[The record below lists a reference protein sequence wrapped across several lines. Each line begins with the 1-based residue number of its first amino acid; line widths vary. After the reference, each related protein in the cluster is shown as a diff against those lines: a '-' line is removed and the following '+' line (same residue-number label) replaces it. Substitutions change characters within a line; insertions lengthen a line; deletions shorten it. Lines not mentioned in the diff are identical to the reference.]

1 MVIGTIVLFIFYGK
15 FLIFRLQLGHIICTE
30 VRIMQ
35 NRTAQRISLS
45 LSLEAYSTILAD
57 MDIFQNENNLDG
69 FINKI
74 LMNYKEISDASIS
87 LAKERERNKYISWI
101 KTASG
106 AEKISAE
113 DSACLERLVEGY
125 TKELT
130 IKMNSYKN
138 GVQLKPRINNENY
151 DDLKL
156 GTPAFQEEEYYRREG
171 KYIKAIL
178 EEYALLTF
186 YEREGVFFKDIIDCI
201 NEAIAMGNVL
211 KLKYVN
217 RKQQQTQI
225 AVRPYKIASSPLLQ
239 YHYLVALPADT
250 ETNKDILVLRVSRI
264 TESKKLSRTSH
275 ITIHEQKHIDEV
287 IRTKG
292 IQYIV
297 SQDSEIKVAL
307 TEQGYKLYK
316 SILYLRPKYTSI
328 TKDKEKWVLTF
339 MCAEEQIKNYFF
351 QFGKEA
357 IVLFPDNLKQW
368 FLDKYTDAVNT
379 YL

>member
-1 MVIGTIVLFIFYGK
+1 
-15 FLIFRLQLGHIICTE
+15 
-30 VRIMQ
+30 MQ

-45 LSLEAYSTILAD
+45 LSPEAYSTIISD
-57 MDIFQNENNLDG
+57 MDIFQNEKNLDG

-74 LMNYKEISDASIS
+74 ITNYKETSDASIS
-87 LAKERERNKYISWI
+87 LAKEREREKFTNWI
-101 KTASG
+101 KTVSG
-106 AEKISAE
+106 TEDISVE
-113 DSACLERLVEGY
+113 DSACLDRLIAGY

-130 IKMNSYKN
+130 TRMNSFKT
-138 GVQLKPRINNENY
+138 GVSLKPRINNENY
-151 DDLKL
+151 DDLYM
-156 GTPAFQEEEYYRREG
+156 GTSDFQEEEYYLREG
-171 KYIKAIL
+171 RYIKAIL

-186 YEREGVFFKDIIDCI
+186 YEREGVFLKNIIDNI
-201 NEAIAMGNVL
+201 NEAIMMGNVL

-225 AVRPYKIASSPLLQ
+225 TVRPYKIASSPLLQ

-250 ETNKDILVLRVSRI
+250 ETNKDILVLRISRI
-264 TESKKLSRTSH
+264 IETKKLSRTSH
-275 ITIHEQKHIDEV
+275 ITIQEQKYIDEI

-297 SQDSEIKVAL
+297 SQDSEIEVAL

-316 SILYLRPKYTSI
+316 SIIYLRPKHTNITS
-328 TKDKEKWVLTF
+328 KGGKWILTF

-357 IVLFPDNLKQW
+357 KVICPDHLKQW
-368 FLDKYTDAVNT
+368 FLEKYKDATDT
-379 YL
+379 YREN